1 MLCTLTCGRKPDHE
15 ENYDTGN
22 DRAIQNGYDKGKQKG
37 SKMKVLI
44 IGGTGLVGPYV
55 MQEIYSGLQGA
66 EISTVTRSGRQYL
79 TEHAV
84 KADRN
89 DIVEMERIVKEVS
102 PDCVI
107 DMIPFT
113 VEDAQNTSSLISR
126 INPDIPVIAI
136 SSIDIYSAYAK
147 LHGTEDVDY
156 QQCPITEDMAL
167 RQTLGAE
174 GEKYDKLN
182 VERIYLETLPNV
194 TILRLPA
201 TYGWP
206 DRRRVDYYL
215 DPMLDGEDEIKV
227 PRKRAGWKFARCL
240 HKNAAYAVFKA
251 LQANQKGHHIY
262 NVAEEDAH
270 TDLEWCK
277 KIAALCGWQG
287 RITVSDDQPEDI
299 DLKQDFYVST
309 QKIRDELGFTEKYS
323 PDEGLAETVKLY
335 AYKRLEA
342 PYKQCY

>member
-1 MLCTLTCGRKPDHE
+1 M
-15 ENYDTGN
+15 
-22 DRAIQNGYDKGKQKG
+22 
-37 SKMKVLI
+37 
-44 IGGTGLVGPYV
+44 IGGTSLVGPYV
-55 MQEIYSGLQGA
+55 MQEIYSGLLGS

-79 TEHAV
+79 TERAF

-89 DIVEMERIVKEVS
+89 DIAEMERIIQEVS

-113 VEDAQNTSSLISR
+113 VEDAQNNSSLIR
-126 INPDIPVIAI
+126 GINQNIPVIAV

-147 LHGTEDVDY
+147 IHGTEDVDY

-167 RQTLGAE
+167 RQTLGVE
-174 GEKYDKLN
+174 GKKYDKLN
-182 VERIYLETLPNV
+182 VERIYLEALPNV

-201 TYGWP
+201 TYGYP
-206 DRRRVDYYL
+206 DTRRIDHYL
-215 DPMLDGEDEIKV
+215 EPMLNGEDEIKIH
-227 PRKRAGWKFARCL
+227 RQRANWKFSRCL

-251 LQANQKGHHIY
+251 LEVNQEGHHIY
-262 NVAEEDAH
+262 NIAEEDAH

-277 KIAALCGWQG
+277 KIAALCGWKG
-287 RITVSDDQPEDI
+287 RITVSDDQLEDVN
-299 DLKQDFYVST
+299 LKQDLYVST

-335 AYKRLEA
+335 AYNRLEK

>member
-1 MLCTLTCGRKPDHE
+1 M
-15 ENYDTGN
+15 N
-22 DRAIQNGYDKGKQKG
+22 
-37 SKMKVLI
+37 VLM

-55 MQEIYSGLQGA
+55 MQEIYSGLKSA
-66 EISTVTRSGRQYL
+66 KITTLTRSGRQYL
-79 TEHAV
+79 TENSA

-89 DIVEMERIVKEVS
+89 DIAELERIVKEAS
-102 PDCVI
+102 PDCII
-107 DMIPFT
+107 DMIPFV
-113 VEDAQNTSSLISR
+113 VEDVQNTSSLISR
-126 INPDIPVIAI
+126 TNPDIPVIAI

-167 RQTLGAE
+167 RQTLGVE

-182 VERIYLETLPNV
+182 VERIYLETLSNV

-215 DPMLDGEDEIKV
+215 DPMLGGEGEIKM
-227 PRKRAGWKFARCL
+227 PLQRADWKFSRCL

-262 NVAEEDAH
+262 NVAEEGAH
-270 TDLEWCK
+270 TELEWCK
-277 KIAALCGWQG
+277 KIAALCGWKGQ
-287 RITVSDDQPEDI
+287 ITVSGDQPENV
-299 DLKQDFYVST
+299 DLKQDFYVSS
-309 QKIRDELGFTEKYS
+309 QKIRDELEFTEKYS
-323 PDEGLAETVKLY
+323 PDEGLAETVKMY
-335 AYKRLEA
+335 AFNRLEV

>member
-1 MLCTLTCGRKPDHE
+1 
-15 ENYDTGN
+15 
-22 DRAIQNGYDKGKQKG
+22 
-37 SKMKVLI
+37 MKVLI

-55 MQEIYSGLQGA
+55 MQETYSGWQGA
-66 EISTVTRSGRQYL
+66 KISTVTRSGKQYF
-79 TEHAV
+79 TERAF

-89 DIVEMERIVKEVS
+89 NIAEMERIIKEVS

-113 VEDAQNTSSLISR
+113 GKDAQNTSLLISR
-126 INPDIPVIAI
+126 INHDIPVIAI
-136 SSIDIYSAYAK
+136 SSIDVYSAYAK
-147 LHGTEDVDY
+147 IHRTEDVDY

-182 VERIYLETLPNV
+182 AERIYLETLPNV
-194 TILRLPA
+194 TILRFPA

-206 DRRRVDYYL
+206 DRRRIDHYL
-215 DPMLDGEDEIKV
+215 DPMLNGEDEIKI
-227 PRKRAGWKFARCL
+227 PHQRASWKFSRCL

-251 LQANQKGHHIY
+251 LETNLDGHHIY
-262 NVAEEDAH
+262 NVAEENAL
-270 TDLEWCK
+270 TDFEWCK

-287 RITVSDDQPEDI
+287 KITISDNQPEDA
-299 DLKQDFYVST
+299 DLKQDLYVST

-335 AYKRLEA
+335 AYNRLDA
-342 PYKQCY
+342 LYKQCY